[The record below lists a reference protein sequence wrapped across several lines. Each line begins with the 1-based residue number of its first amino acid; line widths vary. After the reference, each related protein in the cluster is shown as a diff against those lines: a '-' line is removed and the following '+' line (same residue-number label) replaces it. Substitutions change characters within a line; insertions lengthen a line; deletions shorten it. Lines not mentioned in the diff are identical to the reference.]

1 MMVGI
6 NLSSPNL
13 TANCLQALQTFQEK
27 LSTYSEH
34 LLSDLFVCE
43 KPLNE
48 IISDDHFVI
57 ATLIMF
63 LTPCRQY

>member
-6 NLSSPNL
+6 KLSRPNL
-13 TANCLQALQTFQEK
+13 KANCLQALQTFQEK
-27 LSTYSEH
+27 FSTYIEH
-34 LLSDLFVCE
+34 LSDLFVCE

-57 ATLIMF
+57 ATLNTF